1 MPLLEIFLW
10 AILVTVSIVGLLGN
24 GFITAVNGH
33 RWLRKRKMLPCDLLL
48 TSLGISRFLLEVISL
63 MGCVLYYISSEI
75 SLDSYAG
82 AVIHFSWIFLNM
94 TSLWCATWLSVF
106 YCLKVAN
113 FTNPLFI
120 WLKLR
125 VNTLM
130 PRLLGMSIT
139 VFTIFILPPFVDYS
153 INKKWCNQ
161 TGTLPANAS
170 QSAICKTISGLFGP
184 PQLVF
189 GSINFSINV
198 TASILLLLSL
208 WKHMRNL
215 KNSSADVKDLST
227 QVHINVMKPLLF
239 SLFLY
244 LLYFPGMVF
253 FTMNIFTFGRN
264 ESLFPRLLLSAFPS
278 AHSIILIVTNPKLK
292 EVSARILR
300 KTKDILER
308 RD

>member
-48 TSLGISRFLLEVISL
+48 TSLGISRFLLQVISL
-63 MGCVLYYISSEI
+63 VGCVLYYISSEI
-75 SLDSYAG
+75 SLGPYAG
-82 AVIHFSWIFLNM
+82 VVIHFSWIFLNM

-106 YCLKVAN
+106 YCLKVTSFA
-113 FTNPLFI
+113 NPLFI

-139 VFTIFILPPFVDYS
+139 LFTILLLPPFVDYS
-153 INKKWCNQ
+153 RKLCNY
-161 TGTLPANAS
+161 TGTLPANANHS
-170 QSAICKTISGLFGP
+170 EICKTLFASFDIL
-184 PQLVF
+184 QLIIT
-189 GSINFSINV
+189 SINFSINV
-198 TASILLLLSL
+198 SASILLLLSL
-208 WKHMRNL
+208 WKHVRKL
-215 KNSSADVKDLST
+215 KKSSAGVKDLST

-239 SLFLY
+239 SLSLY
-244 LLYFPGMVF
+244 VFHFRGMILYRMG
-253 FTMNIFTFGRN
+253 IFDLDKN
-264 ESLFPRLLLSAFPS
+264 ESLFPELLLSFFPS

-292 EVSARILR
+292 VSVCTLR
-300 KTKDILER
+300 KKRTS
-308 RD
+308 